1 MSTQGWMVQAAA
13 FSYSGMSGSPDFIS
27 GERDS
32 PFRAATNDKAHD
44 RAESRHELLNRIKKQ
59 IKTGFY
65 NSDAVIDDIGHGF
78 AQALDQAL

>member
-1 MSTQGWMVQAAA
+1 MSTQGWMIQAAS
-13 FSYSGMSGSPDFIS
+13 FSYSGITGPPMNGLRHRSLL
-27 GERDS
+27 DS
-32 PFRAATNDKAHD
+32 TDED
-44 RAESRHELLNRIKKQ
+44 REKGESRLELLNRIKSR